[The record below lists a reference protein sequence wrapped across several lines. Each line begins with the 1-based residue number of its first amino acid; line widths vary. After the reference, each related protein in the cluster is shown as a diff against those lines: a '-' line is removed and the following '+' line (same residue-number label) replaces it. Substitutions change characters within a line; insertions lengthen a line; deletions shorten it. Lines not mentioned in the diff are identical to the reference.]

1 MAAILGLRG
10 SGDFTADERPKNWRE
25 MILHLF
31 PNGSAPLTAVMSM
44 AKSEGTDDPEYNWLN
59 PYKGNCPLFA

>member
-25 MILHLF
+25 MILYLN
-31 PNGSAPLTAVMSM
+31 PNGEAPLTAFASLL
-44 AKSEGTDDPEYNWLN
+44 KSEGT
-59 PYKGNCPLFA
+59 